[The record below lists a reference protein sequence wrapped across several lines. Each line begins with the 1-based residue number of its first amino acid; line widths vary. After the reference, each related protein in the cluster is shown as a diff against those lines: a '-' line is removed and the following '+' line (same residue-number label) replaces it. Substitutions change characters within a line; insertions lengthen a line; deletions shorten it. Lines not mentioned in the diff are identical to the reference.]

1 MKELIFL
8 VFLLPRLEE
17 REEVESSVFDDLSL
31 TWLGRLL
38 DFRPDDVEEL
48 SVRRLAAGLDDRTI
62 LSVARLHGTSFEAK
76 AFNLKASIS

>member
-48 SVRRLAAGLDDRTI
+48 SVRRLAAGLGWQIEVDPSGPSKSPTMP
-62 LSVARLHGTSFEAK
+62 SSFW
-76 AFNLKASIS
+76 